1 VPDQPHNRRLTD
13 RVPGADESFGSS
25 GGDGGER
32 RAPDPTALTTAHLLR
47 EIALLTARMDTR
59 MGGMDA
65 LNGERFARIEHW
77 LDLVEKHRQEQKLD
91 TQTAVAA
98 ALQAQKESVNQQ
110 TIASERSISKS
121 EAATSKQIEQLST
134 TFNTA
139 ITGVT
144 DSLGDLKDRVGRI
157 EAIKAGATQAYT
169 GLSVAI
175 VTAGAIIAAVVG
187 IAVTR

>member
-1 VPDQPHNRRLTD
+1 
-13 RVPGADESFGSS
+13 VPGAEEPPAS
-25 GGDGGER
+25 GGGER
-32 RAPDPTALTTAHLLR
+32 RVQDPTTLTTQGLLR

-59 MGGMDA
+59 MSGMDA
-65 LNGERFARIEHW
+65 LNNERFLKIEHW
-77 LDLVEKHRQEQKLD
+77 LSMIESHRQEQKLD

-121 EAATSKQIEQLST
+121 EASTSKQIEQLST

-144 DSLGDLKDRVGRI
+144 DSLGDIKDRVGRI
-157 EAIKAGATQAYT
+157 EAVKQGATQAYT
-169 GLSVAI
+169 GIYVAI
-175 VTAGAIIAAVVG
+175 VAAGAVIAAVVG
-187 IAVTR
+187 IAATR